1 MINQAPIL
9 LMTYRRVVSTLSIL
23 QLLKNFNQKKIYI
36 FQDGLKSDHHK
47 VEYFETKK
55 IIKKFIK
62 SNKNIKFKFISP
74 KKNLSQKFNLPYA
87 LSAVFRKN
95 ETAIILED
103 DCIPSKDF
111 FRFCNLLLL
120 KYKNDNRI
128 SQISGN
134 NFLNF
139 KKFKRRNDDSYF
151 FSKFTSSWGWAT
163 WKSRWNCYD
172 SEIKIWPKVNK
183 EKWLNDIL
191 LNKKSIEFWTK
202 AFSRRYNL
210 LDDDW
215 DRAWT
220 FVNFTS
226 NRLNIFPNK
235 NLISNVGN
243 DNFALHSNPKKWN
256 NLKIEAM
263 KFPLIH
269 PKIICYDR
277 EVDSFLT
284 DDGFSQPKLSFR
296 IKNRFK
302 KLFF

>member
-47 VEYFETKK
+47 VEYLETKK
-55 IIKKFIK
+55 VIKKFIK
-62 SNKNIKFKFISP
+62 SNKNINFKFITP

-87 LSAVFRKN
+87 LSTVFRKN

-139 KKFKRRNDDSYF
+139 KKFRRRNDDSYF

-202 AFSRRYNL
+202 AFNRRYNL

-220 FVNFTS
+220 FINFIN

-235 NLISNVGN
+235 NLISNIGN

-296 IKNRFK
+296 IKNRIK